1 MNETKKL
8 RTILEEIKNIFVG
21 KDEVID
27 LLGIGLLARE
37 NVFLLGPPGT
47 AKSAIVQ
54 QLSSHVIGGINFDY
68 LLTRFTEPNE
78 IFGPLDIRLLKEGE
92 LKTNTEGMLPEAS
105 LVFLDEIF
113 NANSAIL
120 NSLLMALNEKIFR
133 RGKETKKLPALMF
146 ISASNL
152 LPEDEALAAL
162 LDRFLIRL
170 KVENVKPDLLE
181 EVLHAGW
188 KLERN
193 EKQEQTLIS
202 PEEVKGLQHKV
213 KEVDLAGIRSAYIEL
228 IHSLRNTG
236 IEVSDRRAV
245 KMQNLVAAS
254 AMLCDREVAIL
265 SDLWVLKYIW
275 NTEEQI
281 ETLQATVNALIEKEE
296 TSEKAHPQAFY
307 NKAPNPQ
314 ELMNEVENLKGKFAA
329 AELSLQELN
338 VIKDKLRYLQNRTD
352 WIKDQQKKQYI
363 NTEIDQLWK
372 QILHKA

>member
-1 MNETKKL
+1 MNKTKKI
-8 RTILEEIKNIFVG
+8 RTILNEIKNVFVG

-47 AKSAIVQ
+47 AKSAIVK

-92 LKTNTEGMLPEAS
+92 LKTNTDGMLPEAS

-146 ISASNL
+146 ISASNQ

-170 KVENVKPDLLE
+170 KVDNVKPDRLE
-181 EVLHAGW
+181 EVLQAGW
-188 KLERN
+188 KLERK
-193 EKQEQTLIS
+193 EKTTQTQIS
-202 PEEVKGLQHKV
+202 PEEIKDLQEKV
-213 KEVDLAGIRSAYIEL
+213 KNVNLSPIRSSYIEL

-254 AMLCDREVAIL
+254 AMLCDREEAIL

-275 NTEEQI
+275 STEEQI
-281 ETLQATVNALIEKEE
+281 ETLQATVNALIEKEVTE
-296 TSEKAHPQAFY
+296 ESVHPQAFF
-307 NKAPNPQ
+307 NKAPNPE
-314 ELMNEVENLKGKFAA
+314 ELMNEVSHLKEKFSN
-329 AELSLQELN
+329 EDISLQELN

-352 WIKDQQKKQYI
+352 WVKEQQKKQYI
-363 NTEIDQLWK
+363 HTEIDQLWK
-372 QILHKA
+372 DILHKE

>member
-1 MNETKKL
+1 MNETKKI
-8 RTILEEIKNIFVG
+8 RTILEEIKNVFVG

-47 AKSAIVQ
+47 AKSAIVK

-92 LKTNTEGMLPEAS
+92 LVTNTDGMLPEAS

-133 RGKETKKLPALMF
+133 RGKETKQLPALMF
-146 ISASNL
+146 ISASNQ

-170 KVENVKPDLLE
+170 KVDNVKPDRLE
-181 EVLHAGW
+181 EVLQAGW
-188 KLERN
+188 KLERK
-193 EKQEQTLIS
+193 EKTVQTQIS
-202 PEEVKGLQHKV
+202 PEEIKDLQEKV
-213 KEVDLAGIRSAYIEL
+213 KEVNLSPIRSSYIEL

-254 AMLCDREVAIL
+254 AMLCDRTEAIV

-275 NTEEQI
+275 STEEQI

-296 TSEKAHPQAFY
+296 TEESVHPQAFF
-307 NKAPNPQ
+307 NKAPNPE
-314 ELMNEVENLKGKFAA
+314 ELMSEVSNLKGKFTDQ
-329 AELSLQELN
+329 ELSLQELN
-338 VIKDKLRYLQNRTD
+338 VIKDKLRYIQNRTD
-352 WIKDQQKKQYI
+352 WVKDQQKKQFI

-372 QILHKA
+372 EILHKV

>member
-1 MNETKKL
+1 MNETKKI
-8 RTILEEIKNIFVG
+8 RTILDEIKNVFVG

-47 AKSAIVQ
+47 AKSAIVK

-92 LKTNTEGMLPEAS
+92 LVTNTDGMLPEAS

-146 ISASNL
+146 ISASNQ

-170 KVENVKPDLLE
+170 KVDNVKPDRLE
-181 EVLHAGW
+181 EVLQAGW
-188 KLERN
+188 KLERK
-193 EKQEQTLIS
+193 EKTAQTQIS
-202 PEEVKGLQHKV
+202 PEEIKDLQHQV
-213 KEVDLAGIRSAYIEL
+213 KEVDLTPIRSSYIEL

-254 AMLCDREVAIL
+254 AMLCDRTEAIV

-275 NTEEQI
+275 STEEQI
-281 ETLQATVNALIEKEE
+281 ETLQATVNALIEKEATE
-296 TSEKAHPQAFY
+296 EKVHPQAFF
-307 NKAPNPQ
+307 NKAPNPE
-314 ELMNEVENLKGKFAA
+314 ELMSEVSNLKGKFSNQ
-329 AELSLQELN
+329 ELSLQELN

-352 WIKDQQKKQYI
+352 WVKDQQKKQYI

-372 QILHKA
+372 EILHKV

>member
-8 RTILEEIKNIFVG
+8 RAILEEIKNVFVG

-47 AKSAIVQ
+47 AKSAIVK

-92 LKTNTEGMLPEAS
+92 LKTNTDGMLPEAS

-133 RGKETKKLPALMF
+133 RGKETKKLPVLMF

-152 LPEDEALAAL
+152 LPDDEALAAL

-170 KVENVKPDLLE
+170 KVDNVKPDLLE

-193 EKQEQTLIS
+193 EQQKQTLIS
-202 PEEVKGLQHKV
+202 PDEVKELQHKV
-213 KEVDLAGIRSAYIEL
+213 KEVDLSPIRSAYIEL

-254 AMLCDREVAIL
+254 AMLCDRTEAIL

-275 NTEEQI
+275 STEEQI

-296 TSEKAHPQAFY
+296 TSKQSHPQAFF
-307 NKAPNPQ
+307 NKAPNP
-314 ELMNEVENLKGKFAA
+314 EDLMNEVTNLKSKFSNQ
-329 AELSLQELN
+329 ELSLQELN

>member
-1 MNETKKL
+1 MKETQKI
-8 RTILEEIKNIFVG
+8 RTILDEIKNVFVG

-47 AKSAIVQ
+47 AKSAIVK

-92 LKTNTEGMLPEAS
+92 LVTNTSGMLPEAS
-105 LVFLDEIF
+105 MVFLDEIF

-120 NSLLMALNEKIFR
+120 NSLLMALNEKLFR

-146 ISASNL
+146 ISASNQ

-170 KVENVKPDLLE
+170 KVDNVKPDRLE
-181 EVLHAGW
+181 EVLQAGW
-188 KLERN
+188 KLERK
-193 EKQEQTLIS
+193 EKTTQTQIS
-202 PEEVKGLQHKV
+202 PEEIQDLQTKV
-213 KEVDLAGIRSAYIEL
+213 KDVDLASIRSSYIEL

-254 AMLCDREVAIL
+254 AMLCDRSAAIL

-275 NTEEQI
+275 STEEQI
-281 ETLQATVNALIEKEE
+281 ETLQATVNALIEKEQTE
-296 TSEKAHPQAFY
+296 EKVHPQAFFD
-307 NKAPNPQ
+307 KASNPE
-314 ELMNEVENLKGKFAA
+314 ELMNEVSNLKLKFSNQ
-329 AELSLQELN
+329 ETSLQELN

-352 WIKDQQKKQYI
+352 WVKDQQKKQYI

-372 QILHKA
+372 EILHKV

>member
-8 RTILEEIKNIFVG
+8 RTILEEIKNVFVG

-47 AKSAIVQ
+47 AKSAIVK

-92 LKTNTEGMLPEAS
+92 LVTNTDGMLPEAS

-133 RGKETKKLPALMF
+133 RGKETKKIPALMF

-152 LPEDEALAAL
+152 LPDDEALAAL

-170 KVENVKPDLLE
+170 KVDNVKPDRLE
-181 EVLHAGW
+181 EVLLAGW

-193 EKQEQTLIS
+193 EQQEQTLIS
-202 PEEVKGLQHKV
+202 PDEVKVLQTKV
-213 KEVDLAGIRSAYIEL
+213 KEVDLSPIRSSYIEL

-254 AMLCDREVAIL
+254 AMLCDRQEAIL

-275 NTEEQI
+275 STEEQI

-296 TSEKAHPQAFY
+296 TNERSHPQAFF
-307 NKAPNPQ
+307 NKAPNPE
-314 ELMNEVENLKGKFAA
+314 ELMSEVTNLKTKFSNQ
-329 AELSLQELN
+329 EISLQELN

-372 QILHKA
+372 QILHKV

>member
-8 RTILEEIKNIFVG
+8 RAILDEIKNVFVG

-47 AKSAIVQ
+47 AKSAIVK
-54 QLSSHVIGGINFDY
+54 QLSSHVKGGINFDY

-92 LKTNTEGMLPEAS
+92 LVTNTDGMLPEAS

-146 ISASNL
+146 ISASNQ

-170 KVENVKPDLLE
+170 KVDNVKPDRLE
-181 EVLHAGW
+181 EVLQAGW

-193 EKQEQTLIS
+193 EKQAQTLIS
-202 PEEVKGLQHKV
+202 PEEIKELQLKV
-213 KEVDLAGIRSAYIEL
+213 KEVNLAPIRSSYIEL

-245 KMQNLVAAS
+245 KMQNLIAAS
-254 AMLCDREVAIL
+254 AMLCDREEAIV
-265 SDLWVLKYIW
+265 SDLWILKYIW
-275 NTEEQI
+275 STEEQI

-296 TSEKAHPQAFY
+296 VAEKVHPQAFF
-307 NKAPNPQ
+307 NKAPNPE
-314 ELMNEVENLKGKFAA
+314 ELMQEVANLKSKFADQ
-329 AELSLQELN
+329 ELSLQELN

-352 WIKDQQKKQYI
+352 WVKDQQKKQYI

-372 QILHKA
+372 EILHKV

>member
-1 MNETKKL
+1 MNETQKI
-8 RTILEEIKNIFVG
+8 RTILDEIKNIFVG

-47 AKSAIVQ
+47 AKSAIVK
-54 QLSSHVIGGINFDY
+54 QLSSHVIGGVNFDY

-92 LKTNTEGMLPEAS
+92 LVTNTDGMLPEAS
-105 LVFLDEIF
+105 MVFLDEIF

-120 NSLLMALNEKIFR
+120 NSLLMALNEKVFR
-133 RGKETKKLPALMF
+133 RGKETKNLPALMF
-146 ISASNL
+146 ISASNQ

-170 KVENVKPDLLE
+170 KVDNVKPDRLE
-181 EVLHAGW
+181 EVLQAGW
-188 KLERN
+188 KLERK
-193 EKQEQTLIS
+193 EKTKQTQIT
-202 PEEVKGLQHKV
+202 PEEIKDLQTNV
-213 KEVDLAGIRSAYIEL
+213 KEVNLAPIRSSYIEL

-254 AMLCDREVAIL
+254 AMLCDREEAIL

-275 NTEEQI
+275 STEEQI
-281 ETLQATVNALIEKEE
+281 ETLQATVNALIEKEQTE
-296 TSEKAHPQAFY
+296 EKVHPQAFF
-307 NKAPNPQ
+307 NKAPNPE
-314 ELMNEVENLKGKFAA
+314 ELMNEVSNLQLKFSNQ
-329 AELSLQELN
+329 EISLQELN

-352 WIKDQQKKQYI
+352 WVKDQQKKQYI

-372 QILHKA
+372 EILHKV